1 MKNILKI
8 TLVLLSVF
16 ALTSANAGTLTVT
29 GNAKASYTILSS
41 DGAAAK
47 SEVGKGI
54 GISNE
59 FTLGASGETDNGIAW
74 KYAIDMDGT
83 GATAADDQ
91 QLVLTFPTLGAIGI
105 YISEGAIDVDNSWDK
120 SVYARPSDA
129 SFSALKRD
137 SFTIASLNNIQYH
150 TPAGLLPFGIA
161 AKVAYAPNTDGTIND
176 VNAEGAANPGSGG
189 DTATITE
196 AQTLTTGFQSA
207 ATVSDTNM
215 TAYQVTAAPIE
226 GLAIGASYEM
236 FSGGLKGRAQ
246 EPESGSWYATYA
258 VGPATI
264 GYGKTYVAY
273 EVVNTTANTG
283 ANTLESSENTNYSIA
298 VAVNDNLSLSYTKEK
313 SDLTAATSATATF
326 EQDMTGLQAAYTM
339 GGMTLSVAQISYDN
353 SKYVNNADVTSTI
366 FGLAMAF

>member
-1 MKNILKI
+1 MKNILKT

-29 GNAKASYTILSS
+29 GNAKASYSILSS

-74 KYAIDMDGT
+74 KYAIDMDGV

-129 SFSALKRD
+129 SFASLKKD
-137 SFTIASLNNIQYH
+137 AFTISSLNNLQYH

-189 DTATITE
+189 DTATLLE

-207 ATVSDTNM
+207 STVSDTNM

-226 GLAIGASYEM
+226 GLAIGASYEV

-258 VGPATI
+258 VGPATV

-273 EVVNTTANTG
+273 EVVNTIANGG
-283 ANTLESSENTNYSIA
+283 AATLESSENTNYSIA

-313 SDLTAATSATATF
+313 SDLTVATSSTATF
-326 EQDMTGLQAAYTM
+326 EQDMTGIQAAYTM
-339 GGMTLSVAQISYDN
+339 GGMTLSVAQIGYDN
-353 SKYVNNADVTSTI
+353 AKYVNNADVTSTI